1 MDLQKYLIKEYI
13 IGTAQK
19 IHVPQ
24 GALDIIVSLM
34 PKLDVDEANCIYEL
48 MSNSLTIG
56 ESFERLKKL
65 SEENEHGD
73 LMCVLIYLAASG
85 YTHEKYK
92 ELGISDKIFYDTMDC
107 LSEKIITH
115 RNLYGTWGY
124 KPIYW
129 PSNHI
134 NCSLFKCERLGF
146 EMRKNLGEDITHNGK
161 PIIKHGDDY
170 LAVHISD
177 NEKLTHDL
185 CQKSY
190 QVARKFFNTYFPE
203 FKPQYFHCGTWL
215 LDPELKALLP
225 ENSNIAKFQADFTIY
240 NAKTDNAEVLF
251 RLFGKADDNLDS
263 YPKDTSLRRNVI
275 EHFKAGKNLGR
286 GFGYIKF

>member
-1 MDLQKYLIKEYI
+1 MDLRKYLTKEHI

-19 IHVPQ
+19 IKMQQ
-24 GALDIIVSLM
+24 GALEIIVSLM
-34 PKLDVDEANCIYEL
+34 EKLDIDEANRIYEL
-48 MSNSLTIG
+48 MSNSLTIS

-92 ELGISDKIFYDTMDC
+92 DLGISDKIFYDTMDC
-107 LSEKIITH
+107 LSEKIVTH
-115 RNLYGTWGY
+115 RNMYGTWGY
-124 KPIYW
+124 RAIYW

-134 NCSLFKCERLGF
+134 NCSLFRCERLGF
-146 EMRKNLGEDITHNGK
+146 EMRKNSAEDIVHDGK
-161 PIIKHGDDY
+161 PIIKHGEDY

-190 QVARKFFNTYFPE
+190 QVAR
-203 FKPQYFHCGTWL
+203 
-215 LDPELKALLP
+215 EL
-225 ENSNIAKFQADFTIY
+225 FT
-240 NAKTDNAEVLF
+240 
-251 RLFGKADDNLDS
+251 
-263 YPKDTSLRRNVI
+263 
-275 EHFKAGKNLGR
+275 
-286 GFGYIKF
+286 